1 MMKADQVDVSW
12 DDDKDKWLIRIT
24 VGEEVIRRYCDEA
37 KNTDPAKLRLLAE
50 QTAENEGYEVNAA
63 DIFLE

>member
-12 DDDKDKWLIRIT
+12 DEDKNKWLIRIT
-24 VGEEVIRRYCDEA
+24 VGEEVIRRYTDDGRS
-37 KNTDPAKLRLLAE
+37 TDPTKLRLLAE
-50 QTAENEGYEVNAA
+50 QTAEDEGYEVNAA